1 MLGVDAP
8 VTLLQVAVVAGIYAV
23 TFVHHLHLNRLALA
37 HEERTEIDNLRGAH
51 HRLVALHSHGNRE
64 DDRVLGALVGRERH
78 IELIGAIDDGLSV
91 VDEIYGLQLAL
102 LHVALSGV
110 EAEHLAPSRV
120 LAESGNGP

>member
-1 MLGVDAP
+1 MLRVDAP
-8 VTLLQVAVVAGIYAV
+8 VALLQVAVVAGIYAV

-110 EAEHLAPSRV
+110 EAEHLAPSRI